1 VFPLAAG
8 TAWIASA
15 TDARRASGSPRVML
29 DALAT
34 LVAFGVVLAVI
45 AGLL

>member
-1 VFPLAAG
+1 VDHCRPPA
-8 TAWIASA
+8 TPAS
-15 TDARRASGSPRVML
+15 TRRLML

-34 LVAFGVVLAVI
+34 LAAVGFLLAVI